1 MKTCKEIS
9 IKEFWLYVSSE
20 PLYRSLIVLLGWS
33 LSKLASD
40 RLVMLDDSH
49 LLKIFTKIAQKTE
62 MGTGL
67 NNYRLESDW
76 EYYQSWLQ

>member
-20 PLYRSLIVLLGWS
+20 LLYRSLIVLLGWS

-40 RLVMLDDSH
+40 RLVMLDDLH
-49 LLKIFTKIAQKTE
+49 LLKIFTKIA
-62 MGTGL
+62 
-67 NNYRLESDW
+67 
-76 EYYQSWLQ
+76 